1 MPDQA
6 PPEQAKLAGLAAAAA
21 PLEPDAA
28 ERARLMALA
37 ADHVARFLTELPDMP
52 AHSPWSPDG
61 AEEGF
66 TAAARPFEP
75 LLRHIADQVDRPGM
89 ATASPRYM
97 AYIPG
102 GGLFASA
109 IADFLAAAANK
120 YAGYGPA
127 APGAVK
133 LENDTVA
140 WLAEVVGYP
149 KTAAGVLTSG
159 GSLATIAALTAAR
172 DAADEAGGGAVYLS
186 GLTHHCV
193 DKALHVI
200 GRGRAPR
207 RRIATDASGRMI
219 PAALAAALA
228 ADAEAGVRPWLVV
241 ATAGATDTGAVDP
254 LAEIAEICRR
264 TGVWLHVDGAY
275 GGLFRLCPEGE
286 AVLAG
291 IEQADS
297 LVLDPHKT
305 LFLPYGTGA
314 ALTRDGARLI
324 ASFGA
329 DANYLR
335 RVEIEGIGPS
345 PADLGPELTRP
356 FRALRLWLP
365 LRLAGVEA
373 FRAAQSEK
381 ILLAR
386 LLHARLAALPGF
398 EVGPPP
404 DLSVVAFRYRPKRG
418 DADAFNE
425 RLIAFVQ
432 DEGRAF
438 LSGTRIAGAFWLRA
452 AILSF
457 RTHLEHVEDA
467 LASLAR
473 GVAALEAAPG

>member
-6 PPEQAKLAGLAAAAA
+6 PPEQAKLAALAAAAA

-314 ALTRDGARLI
+314 ALTRDGSPPDRLVRGRRQLPEACRDRGDRPLPRRPRARAHPSVPRAPPVAAPAARRRRGFPRRAIGEDPAGPAVARPPRGL
-324 ASFGA
+324 AG
-329 DANYLR
+329 LR
-335 RVEIEGIGPS
+335 GR
-345 PADLGPELTRP
+345 PAAGSLGGR
-356 FRALRLWLP
+356 LP
-365 LRLAGVEA
+365 LPAEA
-373 FRAAQSEK
+373 RRRRCFQ
-381 ILLAR
+381 
-386 LLHARLAALPGF
+386 
-398 EVGPPP
+398 
-404 DLSVVAFRYRPKRG
+404 
-418 DADAFNE
+418 
-425 RLIAFVQ
+425 
-432 DEGRAF
+432 
-438 LSGTRIAGAFWLRA
+438 
-452 AILSF
+452 
-457 RTHLEHVEDA
+457 
-467 LASLAR
+467 
-473 GVAALEAAPG
+473 